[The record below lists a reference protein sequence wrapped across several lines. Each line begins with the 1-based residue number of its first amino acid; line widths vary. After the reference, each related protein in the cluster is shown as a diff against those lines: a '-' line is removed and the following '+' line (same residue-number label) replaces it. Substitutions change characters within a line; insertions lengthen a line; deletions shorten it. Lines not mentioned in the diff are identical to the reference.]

1 MILCRTRHRNSLDQ
15 TQARAPRRARNL
27 LKLRGGRA
35 AVASHR
41 QNGESRLNALT
52 LMQTDIC
59 VTESLRNNTTG
70 RVCLQRPRQAFGS
83 GAGASEASE
92 YFLCNVSLYSAP
104 RSQFDIMRQVGQC
117 RTATVQ
123 TTRTTHPLRC
133 PTAVPRKHSA
143 DCRCLDL
150 PDSKATMR

>member
-1 MILCRTRHRNSLDQ
+1 MQDEASKLTGPEPS
-15 TQARAPRRARNL
+15 TSSQASSQPADAERRAGSCREPP
-27 LKLRGGRA
+27 
-35 AVASHR
+35 
-41 QNGESRLNALT
+41 QNGENRLNALT

-117 RTATVQ
+117 RTATLQ